1 MVEHLALHGA
11 VDVDDVEAVWNRA
24 ALMERIDRV
33 VVRHLAEHILLSF
46 VERVADLLEV
56 VLLAGRLVGVG
67 QIRLDHVRAIETG
80 PCAGRRGHRRRV
92 LLLEVGRHLTAEALD
107 DRRDAVRLHAVVDP
121 AAELDALL
129 EPCGGQGASDRVQ
142 VLHVERVPV
151 LVVRVFED
159 FPADCRQALRH
170 GQLGAEQ
177 RVVIDLAPVA
187 QIIIEAGRERDAV
200 VAADGDPAVAGV

>member
-46 VERVADLLEV
+46 VERVADL
-56 VLLAGRLVGVG
+56 
-67 QIRLDHVRAIETG
+67 
-80 PCAGRRGHRRRV
+80 
-92 LLLEVGRHLTAEALD
+92 
-107 DRRDAVRLHAVVDP
+107 
-121 AAELDALL
+121 

-142 VLHVERVPV
+142 VLHVEPCVVSRPGQVFAHLVVAVAVLGERLAQHLLLSDDVEHEVHAVHRRPVEERLVIIPVPERHRVRIGAEVERVPV

-177 RVVIDLAPVA
+177 RVVVDLAPV
-187 QIIIEAGRERDAV
+187 
-200 VAADGDPAVAGV
+200 ADGDPAVAGV